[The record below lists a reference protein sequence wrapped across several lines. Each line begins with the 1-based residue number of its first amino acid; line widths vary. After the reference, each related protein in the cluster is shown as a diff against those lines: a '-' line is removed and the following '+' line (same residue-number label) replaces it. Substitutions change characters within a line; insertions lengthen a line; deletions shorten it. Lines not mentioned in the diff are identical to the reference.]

1 MWSVFVHYF
10 TEAAVSLQQAVPAVS
25 GLQRE
30 MSTWA
35 GSAYRDGEELAG
47 RLGGKA
53 GLASLV
59 LFEIG
64 PAQTTASGR
73 SFPVSWRATGAAN
86 LFPRL
91 QADLELADLGETV
104 LVILRGT
111 YDPPLGEVG
120 RIVDRAILGRV
131 ADATVK
137 SWVDRLVRELER
149 SAGDDDF
156 DGRARPRPGNDGHVA
171 VES

>member
-1 MWSVFVHYF
+1 MFVHYF
-10 TEAAVSLQQAVPAVS
+10 TEAAVSLERAVRAIT
-25 GLQRE
+25 GLQLE

-35 GSAYRDGEELAG
+35 GSAYRNGEALAG
-47 RLGGKA
+47 RLGGKT

-64 PAQTTASGR
+64 NPQETVNGHNFS
-73 SFPVSWRATGAAN
+73 VQWRATGAAS

-104 LVILRGT
+104 LVTLRGS

-120 RIVDRAILGRV
+120 RLVDRAILGRV

-137 SWVDRLVRELER
+137 SWVDRLALELVD
-149 SAGDDDF
+149 STGDDDF
-156 DGRARPRPGNDGHVA
+156 DSRARPRPGNDGHVA